1 MTYIRKV
8 TALHWMD
15 LDMKIGKSKKNQGF
29 TLIEL
34 MIVISI
40 IAILM
45 TMAMPNYAV
54 YTLRGKEAV
63 LKENL
68 ATEREVLDHFKADT
82 GSYPENLQDLVE
94 KQYIKSVPQDPMT
107 HSSETWILIPPI
119 NEEETG
125 IYDIHSGSDL
135 VGLNGTPYNEW

>member
-1 MTYIRKV
+1 
-8 TALHWMD
+8 MD
-15 LDMKIGKSKKNQGF
+15 LDMEIGKSKKSQGF

-68 ATEREVLDHFKADT
+68 ATVREVLDHFKADI
-82 GSYPENLQDLVE
+82 GSYPETLQDLVE
-94 KQYIKSVPQDPMT
+94 KQYIKSVPKDPMT
-107 HSSETWILIPPI
+107 HSSETWILIPA
-119 NEEETG
+119 
-125 IYDIHSGSDL
+125 YK
-135 VGLNGTPYNEW
+135 

>member
-1 MTYIRKV
+1 MTYIPKV
-8 TALHWMD
+8 TVLRWMV
-15 LDMKIGKSKKNQGF
+15 LTMVIGNFKRNQGF

-68 ATEREVLDHFKADT
+68 ATIREVLDQFKADT
-82 GSYPENLQDLVE
+82 GSYPETLQDLVE
-94 KQYIKSVPQDPMT
+94 KEYIKSVPQDPMT
-107 HSSETWILIPPI
+107 HSNETWILMPSI
-119 NEEETG
+119 NDDETG

-135 VGLNGTPYNEW
+135 ISLNGTPYNEW